1 MQVMHAIISP
11 RTLHELCRVA
21 LDALEAS
28 DLEAGSTA
36 ELLNILLIPGSL
48 LSLRNLI
55 LGRCVHIALTLPRV
69 APQVVAMATTVSGQV
84 RYYTFTTDYCVS
96 ICKICRLWC
105 IVLY

>member
-21 LDALEAS
+21 LDTMEAS
-28 DLEAGSTA
+28 DLEAGPTA
-36 ELLNILLIPGSL
+36 ELLTMLLIPGSL

-84 RYYTFTTDYCVS
+84 
-96 ICKICRLWC
+96 
-105 IVLY
+105 

>member
-21 LDALEAS
+21 LDALETA
-28 DLEAGSTA
+28 DLEAAPTA
-36 ELLNILLIPGSL
+36 ELLTTLLIPGSL

-69 APQVVAMATTVSGQV
+69 APQVVAMASTVSGQV
-84 RYYTFTTDYCVS
+84 GYS
-96 ICKICRLWC
+96 IHTVVNPKVRQMTRALHCANL
-105 IVLY
+105 